1 MSFFAGEY
9 DIAVIGAGHAG
20 IEAALAAARLGM
32 KTLCF
37 TINLDAV
44 GNMPC
49 NPAIGGTAKGHLVR
63 EIDALG
69 GEMARAAD
77 ASCIQYRLLN
87 RGKGP
92 AVHSLRAQ
100 ADRMVYREYMKHALE
115 QQENL
120 FLKQGEIVAIT
131 TKNNAVTG
139 VTTRIGAQYAV
150 KSVIIATGTYLQ
162 GRIIIGDTFYDGG
175 PDGMFASIGL
185 SDCLREMGLNLMRF
199 KTGTPPRVNRRSI
212 DFSELEVQQGED
224 TCIPFSFESEKAPP
238 NRAVCHLT
246 YTNAQTH
253 EVIRNNLHRSPL
265 YSGKV
270 KGIGPRYCPSIE
282 DKIVRFSDK
291 PRHQLFLEPMG
302 LNTEEMYVQGFSSSL
317 PEDVQLEMIRTI
329 KGMEHAEVMRPAYAI
344 EYDCIDPLELK
355 PTLETKKITGLYGA
369 GQFNGTSGYEEAAAQ
384 GLVAGINAA
393 RKLKG
398 EPPMILNRADGYIG
412 TLIDDLVTRGT
423 NEPYR
428 MMTSRSEYRLILRQD
443 NADERLVPIGAEVGL
458 NSPERL
464 EKVQKKYEIVRD
476 EIKRVSKVTV
486 GPNAEMQ
493 QFLEEHG
500 STPLKSG
507 THLTDLIRRPE
518 LGYDMLAPF
527 DPDRPPLSDIIR
539 EQVEIQIKYEGY
551 IRRQMRDV
559 EQFRKLENRLLP
571 PDIDYESIDSL
582 RLEARQ
588 KLQKVRPRSFG
599 QASRISG
606 VNPADITALMIVVD
620 MMEKQH
626 DE

>member
-1 MSFFAGEY
+1 MSFFAGEF

-20 IEAALAAARLGM
+20 IEAALAAARLGLQ
-32 KTLCF
+32 TVCF

-120 FLKQGEIVAIT
+120 FLKQGEIVEIT
-131 TKNNAVTG
+131 TEKDKVTG
-139 VTTRIGAQYAV
+139 VTTRIGAHYAV
-150 KSVIIATGTYLQ
+150 KAVIIATGTYLQ

-175 PDGMFASIGL
+175 PDGMFAAIGL
-185 SDCLREMGLNLMRF
+185 TESLKKMGLQLMRF

-212 DFSELEVQQGED
+212 DFSELEVQKGEES
-224 TCIPFSFESEKAPP
+224 CIPFSFESEQAPP

-246 YTNAQTH
+246 YTNEQTH
-253 EVIRNNLHRSPL
+253 TVIRDNLHRSPL

-270 KGIGPRYCPSIE
+270 TGIGPRYCPSIE
-282 DKIVRFSDK
+282 DKIVRFADK

-317 PEDVQLEMIRTI
+317 PEDVQMEMIHTI

-344 EYDCIDPLELK
+344 EYDCIDPLELQ
-355 PTLETKKITGLYGA
+355 PTLETKKISGLYGA
-369 GQFNGTSGYEEAAAQ
+369 GQFNGTSGYEEAGAQ

-393 RKLKG
+393 LKLKG
-398 EPPMILNRADGYIG
+398 EPPLILNRADGYIG

-443 NADERLVPIGAEVGL
+443 NADERLVPIGTKVGL
-458 NSPERL
+458 NSKERL
-464 EKVQKKYEIVRD
+464 EKVQKKYETVRN

-486 GPNAEMQ
+486 GPNEEMQ
-493 QFLEEHG
+493 QFLEKHG

-527 DPDRPPLSDIIR
+527 DPDRPSLPDIIR

-571 PDIDYESIDSL
+571 SDIDYEAIDSL